1 MTLEFLGFIWNQV
14 ILGPMINSLILL
26 YAVLFSNFGIS
37 ILVFTVLIRV
47 VTLPL
52 TLRQIRMTKK
62 MSTVQP
68 LIKDLQQKY
77 ANDKSRISQE
87 TMRIYKENGINPLGC
102 LGPMFIQMPVW
113 IGLYQA
119 IIQTL
124 PANPDSLVGLSQK
137 LYPWL
142 PLVNKVVPLDSS
154 MLWLDLAQ
162 PDRTPVLPV
171 LVGVSMWAVQ
181 KMSMMPSTDPRQ
193 QQTANMM
200 LWMMPM
206 MLMFFSFQL
215 PSGLSLYWVAS
226 NLIQMGIQYFITG
239 WGNLLPTPKAVQDQ
253 QGPENQ
259 SVKEIDQ
266 DEHES
271 RGNRKNGRGSYRNRP
286 RPARRRERPGRN
298 RRT

>member
-1 MTLEFLGFIWNQV
+1 MEFLGFIWNQI

-37 ILVFTVLIRV
+37 ILVFTVLIRL

-77 ANDKSRISQE
+77 ANDKSRVSQE
-87 TMRIYKENGINPLGC
+87 TMRIYKEHGINPLGC
-102 LGPMFIQMPVW
+102 LGPMFIQMPIW

-137 LYPWL
+137 LYTWL
-142 PLVNKVVPLDSS
+142 PLVNKVVPLDSD

-162 PDRTPVLPV
+162 PDRTPILPV

-215 PSGLSLYWVAS
+215 PSGLSLY
-226 NLIQMGIQYFITG
+226 
-239 WGNLLPTPKAVQDQ
+239 
-253 QGPENQ
+253 
-259 SVKEIDQ
+259 
-266 DEHES
+266 
-271 RGNRKNGRGSYRNRP
+271 
-286 RPARRRERPGRN
+286 
-298 RRT
+298 